1 MFVMNTSCGI
11 RLYSF
16 KIFIYPQ
23 ITSKIRKAVEKKLI
37 FSLNVYFINMTLTFC
52 KIISELLIFVSSIY
66 RQSIKA

>member
-23 ITSKIRKAVEKKLI
+23 ITSKIRKAVEKKTNIL
-37 FSLNVYFINMTLTFC
+37 FECLFHKHDLDF
-52 KIISELLIFVSSIY
+52 L
-66 RQSIKA
+66 